1 VTPKG
6 LKALAAALSESHWAT
21 GRPPSPFVT
30 WVALSIHA
38 PPAMVERMID
48 ARVAFLQEQLAKERE
63 TLPHVR
69 SDPGDRSRVGEQLV
83 TLCIRQFE
91 VELEW
96 LQSLRVAVAS
106 GNNPRRDGAQ
116 LPNPDE
122 RRGHP

>member
-6 LKALAAALSESHWAT
+6 LKALAAALSEPHWAT
-21 GRPPSPFVT
+21 GRPPAPFVT

-38 PPAMVERMID
+38 PPPMVERMID
-48 ARVAFLQEQLAKERE
+48 ARVAFLQEQLAKERA

-69 SDPGDRSRVGEQLV
+69 NDPGDRSRVGEQLV

-96 LQSLRVAVAS
+96 LQSVRAAVAT
-106 GNNPRRDGAQ
+106 GNQ
-116 LPNPDE
+116 E
-122 RRGHP
+122 T